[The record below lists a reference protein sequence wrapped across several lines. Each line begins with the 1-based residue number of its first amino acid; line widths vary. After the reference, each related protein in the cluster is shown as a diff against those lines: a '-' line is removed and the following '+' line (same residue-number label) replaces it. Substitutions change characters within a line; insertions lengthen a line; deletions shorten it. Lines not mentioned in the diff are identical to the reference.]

1 VLVIEMATE
10 TPICTGNLEN
20 VSKGESQALNQILN
34 IVMSEAMRET
44 GMIQLGKRPRFF
56 NH

>member
-1 VLVIEMATE
+1 MATE